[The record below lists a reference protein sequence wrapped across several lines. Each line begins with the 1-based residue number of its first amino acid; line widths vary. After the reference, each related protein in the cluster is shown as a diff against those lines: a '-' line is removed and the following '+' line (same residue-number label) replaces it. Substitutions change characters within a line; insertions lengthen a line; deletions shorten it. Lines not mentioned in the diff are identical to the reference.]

1 MHSPKFE
8 TVKAWWE
15 RWHDKSMIRNAVSKQ
30 WITVPEYA
38 EITGEP
44 Y

>member
-1 MHSPKFE
+1 MHSPKFN
-8 TVKAWWE
+8 TVKKWWE
-15 RWHDKSMIRNAVSKQ
+15 RWHDIAMIRNAVEKE
-30 WITVPEYA
+30 WITEAEYA